1 MSPVGRRRQ
10 ANHHLPP
17 LMIERAGRY
26 YYGRNQLALG
36 PDFPAALRKYAEL
49 HGATFEAQTFSEVAA
64 EYLKFGTKHLAP
76 KTLREYERQIVRLVS
91 VFGMCTLNA
100 IRPVHVRRYLTERG
114 NTVSSTREKALLSG
128 IFTFARNVGIFDGA
142 SPVVGIRGK
151 KAHRERYVTDA
162 EYAGVLLGA
171 EQPLRDFIE
180 LCYLTGQRPS
190 DILKMRR
197 TDIQD
202 GALWVTQ
209 GKTGAKVRI
218 AIVGPL
224 EAVLARQYAV
234 GSVWIVRDEKGQRIS
249 LQMMRKRF
257 WKARKEAGQDWQ
269 IRDLRAKAASD
280 MTTAKGAQALLGH
293 SAASTTDGYIRQRVG
308 QIVQPVLRETGVIAG
323 NEGKQK

>member
-1 MSPVGRRRQ
+1 
-10 ANHHLPP
+10 
-17 LMIERAGRY
+17 MIERGGRY
-26 YYGRNQLALG
+26 YYGRNQTALG

-49 HGATFEAQTFSEVAA
+49 HGATFEAQTFAEVAA
-64 EYLKFGTKHLAP
+64 EYLKSGTKHLAP
-76 KTLREYERQIVRLVS
+76 KTLREYERQIPRLIR
-91 VFGMCTLNA
+91 VFGMCGLGA

-114 NTVSSTREKALLSG
+114 NTVSATREKALLSAVYA
-128 IFTFARNVGIFDGA
+128 FARNAGIFDGQN
-142 SPVVGIRGK
+142 PVAGIRGV

-162 EYAGVLLGA
+162 EYMGLLALADGA
-171 EQPLRDFIE
+171 LASFLQ
-180 LCYLTGQRPS
+180 LCYYTGQRPS
-190 DILKMRR
+190 DVLKMRR

-280 MTTAKGAQALLGH
+280 MATSKQAQALLGH

-308 QIVQPVLRETGVIAG
+308 QIVQPVTRET
-323 NEGKQK
+323 K